1 MESGEIVGYRMQ
13 ILRLAYDIVVTRKQ
27 DQGIAAKPITVEEV
41 IEAATKLRAFID
53 DPVDV

>member
-53 DPVDV
+53 DSVDV